1 MDKQKSPQFPF
12 YYRDWWHAT
21 RRWNAEQKIM
31 YLEMLCEQADSSTG
45 SIPVDLYNEECK
57 DEYVRGKFN
66 EDDNGFFNERM
77 RNILNKRDKYR
88 TSRIDNL
95 KGVKNDPHMASHM
108 GDDKAPHMDNDNDND
123 NDIDK
128 EKDKGKSKSKV
139 KKKPDWSEFKLYGI
153 DNRANV
159 DVTKLRLKFTA
170 WAENEWRDGN
180 DKPIVNWK
188 VKLLNTLPYIGDVQ
202 GVKGSN
208 MGGDPLPEDY
218 GKPSPNAMSREEYLN
233 QKKM

>member
-108 GDDKAPHMDNDNDND
+108 GDDKAPHMDNDNDK
-123 NDIDK
+123 DIDK
-128 EKDKGKSKSKV
+128 EKDKNKGEIIKRGPIPTFSDYKYYAIA
-139 KKKPDWSEFKLYGI
+139 KKP
-153 DNRANV
+153 NV
-159 DVTKLRLKFTA
+159 DLIALKLKYES
-170 WAENEWRDGN
+170 WIENGWRDGN